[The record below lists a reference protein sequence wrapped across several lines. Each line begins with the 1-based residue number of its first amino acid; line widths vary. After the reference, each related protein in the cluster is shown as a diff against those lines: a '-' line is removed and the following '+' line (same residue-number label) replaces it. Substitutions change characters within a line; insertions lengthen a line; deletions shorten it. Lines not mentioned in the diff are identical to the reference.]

1 MDILKWATEIENEV
15 IGWRRKIYE
24 HPELSD
30 YEYETLALIRQVLT
44 ESGVAFVD
52 VPGGG
57 IMAFIEGNVPGKT
70 VFLRADI
77 DALPIEEDTCN
88 WAQPKACLSKVPG
101 VAHLC
106 GHDAHTAMLM
116 GAAKVLQAHKDLI
129 EGRVILFFEQ
139 GEENG
144 HGDIHMMEYIQKNNI
159 HIDGCWAMHCFPTPA
174 AGHIGLRVGGI
185 FAGDMEWNV
194 TVKAKDGRA
203 TTAIDCCAS
212 MLRAFHSGRMNG
224 VTPFEGLTI
233 TCCIFQADQE
243 EATCRIGGICR
254 FHHRDK
260 AGLPMKRTVRRIVE
274 NTAAAY
280 GCELPVCDL
289 SGPKEGLLNDPTC
302 YQIAKD
308 AISKN
313 LGPEFVCDTD
323 PTMGGESFTALSS
336 YYPSVMALLGMRDEE
351 KGFTAELH
359 SPKFEAN
366 EVALK
371 YGVAAHVSYALAFL
385 QHKEPIPFEPFV
397 GDFDAFLQ
405 ARQAD

>member
-1 MDILKWATEIENEV
+1 
-15 IGWRRKIYE
+15 
-24 HPELSD
+24 
-30 YEYETLALIRQVLT
+30 
-44 ESGVAFVD
+44 
-52 VPGGG
+52 
-57 IMAFIEGNVPGKT
+57 
-70 VFLRADI
+70 
-77 DALPIEEDTCN
+77 
-88 WAQPKACLSKVPG
+88 
-101 VAHLC
+101 
-106 GHDAHTAMLM
+106 
-116 GAAKVLQAHKDLI
+116 
-129 EGRVILFFEQ
+129 
-139 GEENG
+139 
-144 HGDIHMMEYIQKNNI
+144 
-159 HIDGCWAMHCFPTPA
+159 
-174 AGHIGLRVGGI
+174 
-185 FAGDMEWNV
+185 
-194 TVKAKDGRA
+194 
-203 TTAIDCCAS
+203 
-212 MLRAFHSGRMNG
+212 
-224 VTPFEGLTI
+224 
-233 TCCIFQADQE
+233 
-243 EATCRIGGICR
+243 
-254 FHHRDK
+254 
-260 AGLPMKRTVRRIVE
+260 MKRAVRRIVE
-274 NTAAAY
+274 STAAAY

-336 YYPSVMALLGMRDEE
+336 YYPSVMALWGMRDEE

>member
-1 MDILKWATEIENEV
+1 MDILKWATEIEAEV
-15 IGWRRKIYE
+15 IAWRRKIYE

-30 YEYETLALIRQVLT
+30 YEFETMALIRQVLN
-44 ESGVAFVD
+44 ESGVTFVD

-57 IMAFIEGNVPGKT
+57 IIAFIEGPVPGKT

-88 WAQPKACLSKVPG
+88 WVQPKACLSKVPG

-116 GAAKVLQAHKDLI
+116 GAAKVLQAHKELI

-144 HGDIHMMEYIQKNNI
+144 HGDINMMHYIQSNNI
-159 HIDGCWAMHCFPTPA
+159 HIDGCWALHCYPTLEV
-174 AGHIGLRVGGI
+174 GHLGLRVGGI

-194 TVKAKDGRA
+194 TVKAADGCA
-203 TTAIDCCAS
+203 STAIDCCGS
-212 MLRAFHSGRMNG
+212 MLRAFHSARMNS

-233 TCCIFQADQE
+233 TCCIFQADQQ
-243 EATCRIGGICR
+243 EATCCIGGICR

-260 AGLPMKRTVRRIVE
+260 AGLPMKRAVRRVVDC
-274 NTAAAY
+274 TASAY
-280 GCELPVCDL
+280 GCQIAELTL

-302 YQIAKD
+302 YQIAKE
-308 AISKN
+308 AIAKN

-336 YYPSVMALLGMRDEE
+336 YYPSVMALLGMRDEAR
-351 KGFTAELH
+351 GFTAELH

-366 EVALK
+366 EAALK
-371 YGVAAHVSYALAFL
+371 YGVAAHVSYALSFL
-385 QHKEPIPFEPFV
+385 QHKDPIPFDPFV

>member
-1 MDILKWATEIENEV
+1 MDILNWATEIESEM
-15 IGWRRKIYE
+15 IAWRRKIYE

-30 YEYETLALIRQVLT
+30 YEFETLALIRQVLT
-44 ESGVAFVD
+44 ESGVNFVD

-57 IMAFIEGNVPGKT
+57 IMAFIEGPVPGKT

-88 WAQPKACLSKVPG
+88 FKQPKACVSKIPG

-106 GHDAHTAMLM
+106 GHDAHTTMLL
-116 GAAKVLQAHKDLI
+116 GAAKVLQAHKELI

-144 HGDIHMMEYIQKNNI
+144 HGDIHMMHYIQQNNI
-159 HIDGCWAMHCFPTPA
+159 HIDGCWAMHCFPTPSV
-174 AGHIGLRVGGI
+174 GKIGLRAGGI

-194 TVKAKDGRA
+194 TVKAKDGRT

-233 TCCIFQADQE
+233 TCCIFQADQD
-243 EATCRIGGICR
+243 EASCRIGGICR

-274 NTAAAY
+274 YTAAAY
-280 GCELPVCDL
+280 DCQLTMCDL

-302 YQIAKD
+302 YAIAKE
-308 AISKN
+308 AITQN
-313 LGPEFVCDTD
+313 LGADFVCDTD

-359 SPKFEAN
+359 NPKFEAN
-366 EVALK
+366 EEALK
-371 YGVAAHVSYALAFL
+371 YGVTAHVSYALAFL
-385 QHKEPIPFEPFV
+385 KHKDPIPFEPFV

>member
-1 MDILKWATEIENEV
+1 MDILKWATEIEEEV
-15 IGWRRKIYE
+15 ICWRRKIYE

-44 ESGVAFVD
+44 EAGVNFVD

-57 IMAFIEGNVPGKT
+57 IMAFIEGPVPGKT

-77 DALPIEEDTCN
+77 DALPIEEDACN
-88 WAQPKACLSKVPG
+88 WKQPKACLSKVPG

-106 GHDAHTAMLM
+106 GHDAHTAMLL
-116 GAAKVLQAHKDLI
+116 GAAKVLQAHKDQL

-144 HGDIHMMEYIQKNNI
+144 HGDIHMMHYIQSNNI
-159 HIDGCWAMHCFPTPA
+159 QIDGCWAMHCFPTPQ

-194 TVKAKDGRA
+194 TVKAQNGC
-203 TTAIDCCAS
+203 TTSAIDCCAS
-212 MLRAFHSGRMNG
+212 ILRAFHSARMNS

-233 TCCIFQADQE
+233 TCCIFQADQDN
-243 EATCRIGGICR
+243 ATCRIGGICR

-260 AGLPMKRTVRRIVE
+260 AGLPMKRAVRRVVE
-274 NTAAAY
+274 NTCAGY
-280 GCELPVCDL
+280 GCDPVVLEL

-302 YQIAKD
+302 VDIAKA
-308 AISKN
+308 AIGEA
-313 LGPEFVCDTD
+313 LGADFICDTD

-336 YYPSVMALLGMRDEE
+336 YYPSVMALLGMGDEAH
-351 KGFTAELH
+351 GFTAELH

-366 EVALK
+366 EAALR
-371 YGVAAHVSYALAFL
+371 YGVAAHVSYAIGFL
-385 QHKEPIPFEPFV
+385 RHKEPIAFQPFV

>member
-1 MDILKWATEIENEV
+1 MDILKWATEIEEEV
-15 IGWRRKIYE
+15 IAWRRKIYE

-30 YEYETLALIRQVLT
+30 CEFETLALIRQVLT
-44 ESGVAFVD
+44 QSGVTYVD

-57 IMAFIEGNVPGKT
+57 IMAFIDGPVPGKT

-77 DALPIEEDTCN
+77 DALPIAEDTCN
-88 WAQPKACLSKVPG
+88 NAQAKACLSKIPG

-106 GHDAHTAMLM
+106 GHDAHTAMLL
-116 GAAKVLQAHKDLI
+116 GAAKVLQAHKEQI

-139 GEENG
+139 GEESG
-144 HGDIHMMEYIQKNNI
+144 HGDIHMMHYIQSNNI
-159 HIDGCWAMHCFPTPA
+159 HIDGCWALHCFPTPA
-174 AGHIGLRVGGI
+174 TGQLGLRLGGI
-185 FAGDMEWNV
+185 FAGDLAWDF

-203 TTAIDCCAS
+203 VTAIDCCAS
-212 MLRAFHSGRMNG
+212 ILRAFHSGRMNS

-243 EATCRIGGICR
+243 NATCRIGGICR

-260 AGLPMKRTVRRIVE
+260 AGLPMKRAVRRIVE
-274 NTAAAY
+274 NTCTAY
-280 GCELPVCDL
+280 GCDIAEFELT
-289 SGPKEGLLNDPTC
+289 GPKEGLLNDPTC
-302 YQIAKD
+302 YQIAKE
-308 AISKN
+308 AITKS
-313 LGPEFVCDTD
+313 LGAAYVCDTE
-323 PTMGGESFTALSS
+323 PTMGGESFTVLSS
-336 YYPSVMALLGMRDEE
+336 YYPSVMALLGMQDEA

-366 EVALK
+366 EEALK

-385 QHKEPIPFEPFV
+385 QHKDPIPFEPFV

-405 ARQAD
+405 ARQVD

>member
-1 MDILKWATEIENEV
+1 MDILKWATEIEQEV
-15 IGWRRKIYE
+15 IAWRRKIYE

-30 YEYETLALIRQVLT
+30 YEFETLALIRQALT
-44 ESGVAFVD
+44 ESGVTFED

-57 IMAFIEGNVPGKT
+57 IMAYIEGPVPGKT

-77 DALPIEEDTCN
+77 DALPIEEDPCN
-88 WAQPKACLSKVPG
+88 YKQPKACLSKIPG

-106 GHDAHTAMLM
+106 GHDAHAAMLL
-116 GAAKVLQAHKDLI
+116 GAAKVLQAHKELI

-139 GEENG
+139 GEEDG
-144 HGDIHMMEYIQKNNI
+144 HGDIHMMDHIQSNNI
-159 HIDGCWAMHCFPTPA
+159 QIDGCWALHCFPSVP
-174 AGHIGLRVGGI
+174 AGHIGLRIGGI
-185 FAGDMEWNV
+185 FAGDLAWDF
-194 TVKAKDGRA
+194 TVKAQDNRT
-203 TTAIDCCAS
+203 TTAINCCAS

-233 TCCIFQADQE
+233 TCCIFQADQDN
-243 EATCRIGGICR
+243 ATCRIGGICR

-274 NTAAAY
+274 STAAGY
-280 GCELPVCDL
+280 GCQIADFNL

-308 AISKN
+308 AIGKH
-313 LGPEFVCDTD
+313 LGADRAVDTD

-366 EVALK
+366 EAALK
-371 YGVAAHVSYALAFL
+371 YGVAAHVAYALGFL
-385 QHKEPIPFEPFV
+385 QHKDPIPFDPFV

>member
-15 IGWRRKIYE
+15 ISWRRKIYE
-24 HPELSD
+24 NPELSD
-30 YEYETLALIRQVLT
+30 YEFKTLELIRQVLT
-44 ESGVAFVD
+44 ESGVTFVD
-52 VPGGG
+52 VEGGG
-57 IMAFIEGNVPGKT
+57 IMAFIEGPVPGKT

-88 WAQPKACLSKVPG
+88 YKQPKACLSKVPG

-116 GAAKVLQAHKDLI
+116 GAAKVLQAHKELI

-144 HGDIHMMEYIQKNNI
+144 HGDIHMMHYIQENNI
-159 HIDGCWAMHCFPTPA
+159 HIDGCWAMHCFPTPG
-174 AGHIGLRVGGI
+174 AGKLGLRVGGI
-185 FAGDMEWNV
+185 FAGDMEWNI
-194 TVKAKDGRA
+194 TVKAQNGRT

-212 MLRAFHSGRMNG
+212 MLRAFHSGRMNS

-233 TCCIFQADQE
+233 TCCIFQANQE

-260 AGLPMKRTVRRIVE
+260 AGLPMKRTVRRIAE
-274 NTAAAY
+274 STAAAY
-280 GCELPVCDL
+280 GCDL
-289 SGPKEGLLNDPTC
+289 AVLSLAGPKEGLLNDPTC

-308 AISKN
+308 AITKD
-313 LGPEFVCDTD
+313 LGADFVCDTE

-336 YYPSVMALLGMRDEE
+336 YYPSVMALLGMRDEA

-359 SPKFEAN
+359 SPRFEAN
-366 EVALK
+366 EEALK

-385 QHKEPIPFEPFV
+385 QHKDPIPFEPFV

>member
-1 MDILKWATEIENEV
+1 MDILKWATEINDDLIRYRRQFYEN
-15 IGWRRKIYE
+15 
-24 HPELSD
+24 PELSD
-30 YEYETLALIRQVLT
+30 LEENTLAFIRQELT
-44 ESGVAFVD
+44 AVGIAYTD
-52 VPGGG
+52 IPQGG
-57 IMAFIEGNVPGKT
+57 IMVFIDGPVPGKT

-106 GHDAHTAMLM
+106 GHDAHTAMLL
-116 GAAKVLQAHKDLI
+116 GAARVLHDHKDLI

-144 HGDIHMMEYIQKNNI
+144 HGDIHMMHYIQSNNI
-159 HIDGCWAMHCFPTPA
+159 HIDSCWALHCFPHPS
-174 AGHIGLRVGGI
+174 AGQLGLRIGGI
-185 FAGDMEWNV
+185 FAGDLAWDF
-194 TVKAKDGRA
+194 TVQAQDGRT

-212 MLRAFHSGRMNG
+212 MLRAFHTGRMNS

-243 EATCRIGGICR
+243 AATCRIGGICR
-254 FHHRDK
+254 FHDREK
-260 AGLPMKRTVRRIVE
+260 AGLPMKRAVRRIVE
-274 NTAAAY
+274 NTASAY
-280 GCELPVCDL
+280 GCDIAAFELA
-289 SGPKEGLLNDPTC
+289 GPKEGLLNDPTC
-302 YQIAKD
+302 YQIAKE
-308 AISKN
+308 AITRD
-313 LGPEFVCDTD
+313 LGAQFVCDTE

-336 YYPSVMALLGMRDEE
+336 YYPSVMALLGMRDEA

-359 SPKFEAN
+359 NPKFEAN
-366 EVALK
+366 EEALK

-385 QHKEPIPFEPFV
+385 KHKEPIPFEPFV